1 MTDNS
6 FENDEAKSAK
16 TSQTSIGF
24 NNNYPM

>member
-6 FENDEAKSAK
+6 FESGEAKSAK

-24 NNNYPM
+24 NNNYAM